1 MNTEEPEI
9 DQSKLLQEEDP
20 MPIGKHRGKP
30 MKDVP
35 NAYLGKLWVFS
46 NFHTFKVRRG
56 VAGYIAEYIER
67 RFEKR
72 RSEIPKEKWPQY
84 LRVGLPE
91 FADLK
96 VGYYHFN

>member
-1 MNTEEPEI
+1 MNAEELEI

-35 NAYLGKLWVFS
+35 NAYLGKLWVYSSFYS
-46 NFHTFKVRRG
+46 FGIRRG
-56 VAGYIAEYIER
+56 TAGYVAEYIER

-72 RSEIPKEKWPQY
+72 RSEIPKEKWPMY
-84 LRVGLPE
+84 LKIGLPE
-91 FADLK
+91 FSDLEIK
-96 VGYYHFN
+96 SYRFA